1 MSKEDNQK
9 VYFGDKK
16 VEKLEKKES
25 INDKI

>member
-16 VEKLEKKES
+16 VEKLEKKEGVVRP
-25 INDKI
+25 K